1 VFCVRGDP
9 KCMLRQ
15 FMSKAWF
22 FEEVQRSSNGTGKV
36 AELASKDIDIG
47 EDFASAAA
55 GYASR
60 TWNEPDLGSEMWR
73 ASENSG
79 QIC

>member
-1 VFCVRGDP
+1 VSCVRGDP
-9 KCMLRQ
+9 KCMPRQ

-22 FEEVQRSSNGTGKV
+22 FYQVQRRSNGTGRV
-36 AELASKDIDIG
+36 AELASKDIEFG
-47 EDFASAAA
+47 KDFASATA

-60 TWNEPDLGSEMWR
+60 TWNEPDLGSELWR
-73 ASENSG
+73 ASENSD